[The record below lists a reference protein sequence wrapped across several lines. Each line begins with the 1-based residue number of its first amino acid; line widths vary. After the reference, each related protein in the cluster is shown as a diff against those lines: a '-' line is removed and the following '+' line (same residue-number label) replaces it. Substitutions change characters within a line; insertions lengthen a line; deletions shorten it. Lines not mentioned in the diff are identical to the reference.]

1 MTVKWKKQASQTSGY
16 EIVYTADASF
26 GKKKYEDGCDQ
37 KVIRRQLKKSKD

>member
-26 GKKKYEDGCDQ
+26 GKKNTKTAVI
-37 KVIRRQLKKSKD
+37 KVIRRQ